1 MLRLNEMDYP
11 NHPQALESPS
21 RNQAITLI
29 EKWMPTKEITKALRV
44 RLTGEEEK
52 RLAKQGGG
60 YGCCHLDAPAQ

>member
-1 MLRLNEMDYP
+1 
-11 NHPQALESPS
+11 
-21 RNQAITLI
+21 
-29 EKWMPTKEITKALRV
+29 MPTKEITKALRV